1 MDFVKI
7 HVLALEQYDA
17 VIMYDMQRRQ
27 DHRLRCVCAV
37 TVL

>member
-17 VIMYDMQRRQ
+17 VIMYDSE
-27 DHRLRCVCAV
+27 VESIACAV
-37 TVL
+37 TVLTVL